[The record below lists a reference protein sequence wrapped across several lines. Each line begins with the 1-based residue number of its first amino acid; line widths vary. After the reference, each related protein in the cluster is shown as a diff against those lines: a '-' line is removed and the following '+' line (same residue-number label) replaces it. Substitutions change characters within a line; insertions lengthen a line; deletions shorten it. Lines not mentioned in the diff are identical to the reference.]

1 MGACH
6 RLFLPT
12 DTTGSEISL
21 FSLSNLK
28 NRYQIYT
35 RFVILFHLLNLIE
48 IKKAVY
54 DRLIK
59 ILHKHNCTFLLLEP
73 ALEKG
78 RGCLIAVSIS
88 ILRLLLQLKPFSSGY
103 YHPVNGEPITSISLE
118 LSLPKKR
125 QIKSGTFVDPQ
136 EDCIELFVLFS
147 YEKERRLELQNTI
160 DITHRQAICPVVR
173 NDLPCGFQGFLRN
186 SYRSGSSSVF

>member
-1 MGACH
+1 MSSTFSSN
-6 RLFLPT
+6 RYYRQRDKLVFPV
-12 DTTGSEISL
+12 E
-21 FSLSNLK
+21 FEESLSDL
-28 NRYQIYT
+28 
-35 RFVILFHLLNLIE
+35 H
-48 IKKAVY
+48 KKAVY

-59 ILHKHNCTFLLLEP
+59 ILYKHNCTFLLLEP

-78 RGCLIAVSIS
+78 RGW
-88 ILRLLLQLKPFSSGY
+88 Y